1 MANANVKFFKGTCQ
15 PTTDYIAGGIYFDS
29 STREIRLGKGGVGA
43 YDAYGNGIKDAV
55 LEENKLT
62 ISFHDTNK
70 SDIIL
75 DFSDIASASGTTI
88 KFKELA
94 DKIAALEAK
103 VPEAG
108 NDIKIGGKTAD
119 DKTSINVA
127 ITDAI
132 TVAGISDTY
141 GCGLIK
147 NGDTIPAGTSL
158 SAILAMML
166 SKELNPKGA
175 TKPSISISKASPAS
189 GLHEIGE
196 TINVGTATI
205 SKTAGYFN
213 NNGWASPAQP
223 AATFSWSNEKMSSK
237 LTNGAEGYATQTDV
251 ASIAQGTAKTVKGT
265 NKVTITASADYSA
278 PTNKPITN
286 LNKPY
291 DGADATWV
299 AGTATTTA
307 TIEWTG
313 VYPCFANTKSLG
325 TEPNEKLALQTG
337 ATFSFTVPAHNA
349 GNNDFRFAYPD
360 GWTISSF
367 KVKSLDGKYYEYAA
381 AHNKNAGTL
390 TKTIQGN
397 AVTYHYLTVE
407 NGASD
412 YQIILNK
419 GLNA

>member
-55 LEENKLT
+55 LAENKLT
-62 ISFHDTNK
+62 ISFHDTTK
-70 SDIIL
+70 SDIVL
-75 DFSDIASASGTTI
+75 DFSDIASAKVTMAVFG
-88 KFKELA
+88 KLDERLK
-94 DKIAALEAK
+94 ALETAAPK
-103 VPEAG
+103 AG
-108 NDIKIGGKTAD
+108 NDIKIGDGSEQ

-127 ITDAI
+127 LSEEI
-132 TVAGISDTY
+132 TVAGLNDTY

-147 NGDTIPAGTSL
+147 NGNTIPAGTSL
-158 SAILAMML
+158 TEILKQML
-166 SKELNPKGA
+166 SKELNPNA
-175 TKPSISISKASPAS
+175 STKPSISISKAGPAS
-189 GLHEIGE
+189 GLHEVGE

-213 NNGWASPAQP
+213 NNGWASPTQP

-237 LTNGAEGYATQTDV
+237 LTNGAEGYTTQTDV

-299 AGTATTTA
+299 AGTATNTT
-307 TIEWTG
+307 TVEWIG
-313 VYPCFANTKSLG
+313 VYPCFTNLG
-325 TEPNEKLALQTG
+325 NLGAEPTVKCALQTG

-381 AHNKNAGTL
+381 AHNKNAGDL
-390 TKTIQGN
+390 IKTIQGVK
-397 AVTYHYLTVE
+397 VTYHYLTVA

-412 YQIILNK
+412 YQITLDK